1 MAPQQDSLTRK
12 RLFNAGI
19 KVFAKK
25 GYRDATVREI
35 CKQADSANINSVN
48 YYFGSKE
55 MLYREIL
62 ELIFSEYDK
71 FDSQVWKKKTP
82 ELQLKEMILN
92 FCRMLYQHNV
102 SAADITTIF
111 VNEMARPSPL
121 MEDLVYQYN
130 RPRVERNLQIFRG
143 LLGEGATDD
152 MIRDCL
158 VSVSGQLLYYSFAW
172 PVFSRLF
179 PKYSLQEKYE
189 AWADHVFEF
198 SMGGI
203 GSIKEKLERRQGAFS
218 WGLNCLPI
226 ILFIRR
232 GKKQDWKILAA
243 KHIKKGWVY

>member
-1 MAPQQDSLTRK
+1 MQSQQDSLTRK

-25 GYRDATVREI
+25 GFRDATVREI

-55 MLYREIL
+55 KLYREIL

-71 FDSQVWKKKTP
+71 FDLQEWKKKTP
-82 ELQLKEMILN
+82 ELQLKEMIQN
-92 FCRMLYQHNV
+92 FCSMLYKKNV
-102 SAADITTIF
+102 SASDITTIF
-111 VNEMARPSPL
+111 VYEMTRPSPFI
-121 MEDLVYQYN
+121 EDFVYQYN
-130 RPRVERNLQIFRG
+130 RPRVERHLQIFND
-143 LLGEGATDD
+143 LLGDGATED
-152 MIRDCL
+152 MVRDCL

-179 PKYSLQEKYE
+179 PKYSLDEKYE

-203 GSIKEKLERRQGAFS
+203 NSIKEKL
-218 WGLNCLPI
+218 
-226 ILFIRR
+226 
-232 GKKQDWKILAA
+232 KKHKEDS
-243 KHIKKGWVY
+243 HGD